1 MPTNG
6 NTVITILM
14 LGGSRRVSLAEQF
27 KRSAQQIGCEVR
39 FFAYELDTQVP
50 IALVG
55 KVFKGL
61 PFNDPDVVDDI
72 IRIVREENVNIILP
86 IVNLSLIHI

>member
-39 FFAYELDTQVP
+39 FFAYELDTHAISSRIMP
-50 IALVG
+50 SG
-55 KVFKGL
+55 
-61 PFNDPDVVDDI
+61 
-72 IRIVREENVNIILP
+72 IR
-86 IVNLSLIHI
+86 

>member
-39 FFAYELDTQVP
+39 FFAY
-50 IALVG
+50 
-55 KVFKGL
+55 
-61 PFNDPDVVDDI
+61 
-72 IRIVREENVNIILP
+72 
-86 IVNLSLIHI
+86 